1 MDATAEKHRVFA
13 MAYADN
19 GGDAEAAARLAG
31 YTNAFAAR
39 RAKTLLGLKE
49 VQEYLA
55 LYRRAAPTA
64 GLAGEVTAERVLREL
79 ADIAFADLAAD
90 DAPPI
95 KMADKLRAL
104 ELIYKHLG
112 MSDHPNELEPV
123 VLVDETG

>member
-19 GGDAEAAARLAG
+19 GGDAGAAARLAG
-31 YTNAFAAR
+31 YTDTFAAR
-39 RAKTLLGLKE
+39 RAETLLGVKE

-55 LYRRAAPTA
+55 LYRRAAPAA
-64 GLAGEVTAERVLREL
+64 GLAGEVTPERVLREL

-112 MSDHPNELEPV
+112 MSDRLNETEQV
-123 VLVDETG
+123 VLVDEGG